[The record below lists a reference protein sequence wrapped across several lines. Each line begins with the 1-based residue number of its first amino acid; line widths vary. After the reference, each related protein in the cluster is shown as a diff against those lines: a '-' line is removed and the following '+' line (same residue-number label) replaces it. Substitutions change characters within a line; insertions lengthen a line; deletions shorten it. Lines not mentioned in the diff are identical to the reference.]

1 MTVIGADEQAWVESA
16 RALAADSTDMERLL
30 EHIEAGWR
38 LRAAMDSRTLDS
50 RGEKLRRSIVREL
63 TALCR
68 TVGDRLATTE
78 DGSDV
83 ERLIAEKVGTW
94 TARERAALKAL
105 MADPGRDPLGRA
117 LAVEAMRG
125 DLEWL
130 AHFLDRVEREPGAGR
145 AAWLEL
151 ELARVRH
158 LLGESHNGNGNGNG
172 NGDPSPAD
180 ARREALR
187 VRCDRMR
194 GVLLERRVRKQLDDC
209 RDDDAPERLASAG
222 FKLSRLQTRVDVLE
236 DRHDERDQEGEAPAG
251 GDPKSWSRSLAE
263 RRAEVADRVERKLL
277 ELDPADA
284 IAPADRIVQGA
295 RDELREIVAFLEDA
309 PLRRAVRRLELVRE
323 DLTRL
328 VGTFRRLAVK
338 ARRAARG
345 SDDPGADEAK
355 GRFSEYGAA
364 LRKLRLTARA
374 EWRERLL
381 ALRLR
386 NLLGRRG
393 VAVLDNV
400 VLVLV
405 TVLAALILTETFL
418 ERTGRLNPADQVV
431 LAWADLAICS
441 GLLAEFGLR
450 LILAPDR
457 GMYFLRHFAIDLLA
471 SLPFGFLAY
480 ALDPRLSAGEEET
493 LWLLRYL
500 RFARL
505 LEILIY
511 LRVAMPVIRLTR
523 VGLFALRV
531 SDRLVRKNAGLL
543 NRNIVLFEPH
553 HAYRPE
559 SSDRHKLALFRRE
572 LQTAEDALTP
582 RLGRDQQDILAARAL
597 SDLGVRLDSLSAQA
611 IEPLEERWSGREIP
625 VEALVEQLIHLT
637 PEELLDRMGQAF
649 VTSAD
654 SYLRVLDAPIVR
666 RLPLL
671 RNLVAHREKSP
682 AEAVALAANYVGQAI
697 QSGLD
702 LIYFLADLQ
711 ATLSPAIFLD
721 RLGAALVNAT
731 RVPAKRLLWLGS
743 AFLILFLVVNAV
755 GVLSVFRPFVD
766 FVQKRLGWP
775 VIALGFVC
783 LIFWMLGAWFR
794 KIANQAADFRERIVE
809 AQFAAQ
815 TKIYKARRSQQDA
828 RFLAERV
835 IDPELRL
842 RASDDRR
849 PDLYADTPPGD
860 VEDLFEG
867 RRAKF
872 PNRELAFLRT
882 MRLLYQ
888 DYLDG
893 PPFHRNDTKASVQL
907 LGNLAL
913 TNLRRS
919 DLRHF
924 LRDGRTLGRLDLN
937 RAGGLFGGPHL
948 WFDYITRSLIQETAL
963 LLLDYNRHAVPLE
976 RLARATP
983 RQRLAFQQWLAG
995 RLRIQPEEV
1004 RLPESTNGEWA
1015 ENQAEAETDRSAP
1028 RRREADEFL
1037 ETVEFTAIDFLA
1049 DDPERDAEIQARF
1062 GPQVVQL
1069 LAKDRRQNVRRAF
1082 RSFPLQELPL
1092 AQRTINPLAFYETH
1106 LSGGRIVFFPAVVG
1120 LALARSALSAIRAV
1134 YQGVHQLLN
1143 PRVAR
1148 DRDIPADAYAA
1159 ALRKVHRMRKPVFMG
1174 SLWLRARLD
1183 VEYLGLPL
1191 PTAPPETA
1199 IDPLMEADLDFIGA
1213 SRRDRN
1219 LAETI
1224 RRDRQ
1229 RRLEWVGRWL
1239 RRFGWTFDELP
1250 AHLAEHMPHLANR
1263 GGEALRALV
1272 AALVLDHDDAATL
1285 ASSIEALTILMDHA
1299 ADPKADSKALPPGL
1313 PDPVTDLKI
1322 LWRPVGRWGA
1332 PCSALFD
1339 LPCFPNYDPPTRK
1352 RIRAYLRRHKATA
1365 GGWIRVVL
1373 GQGGGDPWG
1382 EVRARLRDVLLKT
1395 DLWSD
1400 QILVL
1405 RAVQTLT
1412 MLDVHHNG
1420 ELVWRLGGYSRP
1432 GPTHG
1437 NDVWGG
1443 LEGLEDPSSTPLR
1456 QSPSNALADGRP
1468 SVAEYGGAVES

>member
-1 MTVIGADEQAWVESA
+1 MAVIGADEQAWVESA
-16 RALAADSTDMERLL
+16 RELVDEPVDLARLL

-38 LRAAMDSRTLDS
+38 LRTALDARATVDP
-50 RGEKLRRSIVREL
+50 RGEAVRRSIVREL
-63 TALCR
+63 TKLCQA
-68 TVGDRLATTE
+68 VDNRLATAE
-78 DGSDV
+78 EGSDV
-83 ERLIAEKVGTW
+83 ERSLSEKVGAW

-105 MADPGRDPLGRA
+105 MANTDRSPLARA
-117 LAVEAMRG
+117 LAVQAMRG

-151 ELARVRH
+151 ELARIRT
-158 LLGESHNGNGNGNG
+158 LLGEHR
-172 NGDPSPAD
+172 NGDGDDGDASPVE

-194 GVLLERRVRKQLDDC
+194 GIVLERRVRKQLDDS
-209 RDDDAPERLASAG
+209 RDDDDDDAPEQLAAAG
-222 FKLSRLQTRVDVLE
+222 FKLSRLQTRVDVLD
-236 DRHDERDQEGEAPAG
+236 DRQEAEDQEAEAPAG
-251 GDPKSWSRSLAE
+251 GDPKSWSQSLSE
-263 RRAEVADRVERKLL
+263 RRAEVAARVENKLL
-277 ELDPADA
+277 ALEPADA
-284 IAPADRIVQGA
+284 VAPVDRIVQSA
-295 RDELREIVAFLEDA
+295 RDELREMVAFLQDA

-328 VGTFRRLAVK
+328 VGTFRRLGVK
-338 ARRAARG
+338 ARRAARET
-345 SDDPGADEAK
+345 DDPKADDARS
-355 GRFSEYGAA
+355 RFSQSSAA
-364 LRKLRLTARA
+364 LRKLRLNARS

-393 VAVLDNV
+393 VAILDNV

-405 TVLAALILTETFL
+405 TVLAGLILTETFL
-418 ERTGRLNPADQVV
+418 ERSGRLNPGDQAL

-450 LILAPDR
+450 LALAPDR
-457 GMYFLRHFAIDLLA
+457 GIYFLRHFAIDLLA
-471 SLPFGFLAY
+471 CLPFGFLAY
-480 ALDPRLSAGEEET
+480 ALDPKLSAGGEET

-505 LEILIY
+505 IEILIY

-559 SSDRHKLALFRRE
+559 STDRHRLALFRRE
-572 LQTAEDALTP
+572 LQTAEEALAP
-582 RLGRDQQDILAARAL
+582 RLGRAQQDVLAARAL
-597 SDLGVRLDSLSAQA
+597 SDLGVRLETLPDQA
-611 IEPLEERWSGREIP
+611 IEPLEERWGGREIP
-625 VEALVEQLIHLT
+625 VEAVVEQLIHLT
-637 PEELLDRMGQAF
+637 PEELLDRMGQSF

-666 RLPLL
+666 RLPLI

-743 AFLILFLVVNAV
+743 AFLILFLVVNSV

-775 VIALGFVC
+775 VIALGVVC
-783 LIFWMLGAWFR
+783 LLIWMLGAWFR
-794 KIANQAADFRERIVE
+794 RIANQAADFRERIVE

-815 TKIYKARRSQQDA
+815 TKIYKAKRSDRDA
-828 RFLAERV
+828 KLLAERV
-835 IDPELRL
+835 IDPEFRL
-842 RASDDRR
+842 RAADDHR
-849 PDLYADTPPGD
+849 PDLYDDGD
-860 VEDLFEG
+860 SPINVEALFEG
-867 RRAKF
+867 RRTKF

-882 MRLLYQ
+882 IRLLYQ

-893 PPFHRNDTKASVQL
+893 PPFHRQDTKASVQL

-913 TNLRRS
+913 SNLRRS

-924 LRDGRTLGRLDLN
+924 LRDGRTLGRLDLS

-976 RLARATP
+976 RLACATP
-983 RQRLAFQQWLAG
+983 EQRLDFQKWLAG
-995 RLRIQPEEV
+995 RLRIQPNEV
-1004 RLPESTNGEWA
+1004 RLPEPIDGQA
-1015 ENQAEAETDRSAP
+1015 AEADDSKPRVAP

-1049 DDPERDAEIQARF
+1049 DDPERDAEIRARF
-1062 GPQVVQL
+1062 GPQVLQL

-1092 AQRTINPLAFYETH
+1092 AQRTINPLLFYERH
-1106 LSGGRIVFFPAVVG
+1106 LSGGRIVFFPIVVG
-1120 LALARSALSAIRAV
+1120 FALARGAISAVRAV

-1148 DRDIPADAYAA
+1148 DRDVPADAYAA

-1183 VEYLGLPL
+1183 VEYLGLLL
-1191 PTAPPETA
+1191 PTATAETA

-1219 LAETI
+1219 LAEAI
-1224 RRDRQ
+1224 RRSRQ
-1229 RRLEWVGRWL
+1229 RRLEWVDRWL

-1250 AHLAEHMPHLANR
+1250 DYLARHMPHLANR

-1285 ASSIEALTILMDHA
+1285 ALSIEALTMMMEHA
-1299 ADPKADSKALPPGL
+1299 ADPEADPKALPPGL
-1313 PDPVTDLKI
+1313 PDPVTDLRT
-1322 LWRPVGRWGA
+1322 LWRPVPGRFKRRR
-1332 PCSALFD
+1332 ALFD
-1339 LPCFPNYDPPTRK
+1339 LPCHNHYDPAARK
-1352 RIRAYLRRHKATA
+1352 RIIAYLRRHKATA
-1365 GGWIRVVL
+1365 DGWVRVVV
-1373 GQGGGDPWG
+1373 GQGGAAPWA

-1420 ELVWRLGGYSRP
+1420 ELVWRLGGYTRP
-1432 GPTHG
+1432 QSANGEAWS
-1437 NDVWGG
+1437 DF
-1443 LEGLEDPSSTPLR
+1443 EFADPADSSSATRL
-1456 QSPSNALADGRP
+1456 
-1468 SVAEYGGAVES
+1468 

>member
-1 MTVIGADEQAWVESA
+1 MAQTMEDAQAWVEGA
-16 RALAADSTDMERLL
+16 RSLVGESVHLARLL
-30 EHIEAGWR
+30 EHVEAGWR
-38 LRAAMDSRTLDS
+38 LRSALDPLALDAK
-50 RGEKLRRSIVREL
+50 GEKVRRSIVREL

-68 TVGDRLATTE
+68 AVDERLAAAE
-78 DGSDV
+78 PGSEA
-83 ERLIAEKVGTW
+83 ERLIAAKLAKW
-94 TARERAALKAL
+94 TGRERAALDRL
-105 MADPGRDPLGRA
+105 MNGPESDPLGRA
-117 LAVEAMRG
+117 QAVEAMRG

-130 AHFLDRVEREPGAGR
+130 GLFLDRLEREPGAGR
-145 AAWLEL
+145 AAWLEM
-151 ELARVRH
+151 ELARVRN
-158 LLGESHNGNGNGNG
+158 LLGEANGKGGDNGRG
-172 NGDPSPAD
+172 A
-180 ARREALR
+180 ALR

-194 GVLLERRVRKQLDDC
+194 GVLLERRVRKELDASRADV
-209 RDDDAPERLASAG
+209 APEQLAAVG
-222 FKLSRLQTRVDVLE
+222 FKLSRLQARVDALE
-236 DRHDERDQEGEAPAG
+236 VHHDDRTDEAEAPAG
-251 GDPKSWSRSLAE
+251 GHPESWSRELAD
-263 RRAEVADRVERKLL
+263 RRAEVADRLKRQLL
-277 ELDPADA
+277 AIKPAEA
-284 IAPADRIVQGA
+284 AESGERIVQTA
-295 RDELREIVAFLEDA
+295 RDELREMTAFLEDA
-309 PLRRAVRRLELVRE
+309 PLPRAVRRLELARD
-323 DLTRL
+323 DLTGL
-328 VGTFRRLAVK
+328 IATFRRARVQ
-338 ARRAARG
+338 ARRRGRQPDETEAA
-345 SDDPGADEAK
+345 DDAPGRL
-355 GRFSEYGAA
+355 GVCVSA

-374 EWRERLL
+374 RWRDRLL

-393 VAVLDNV
+393 EAILDNV

-405 TVLAALILTETFL
+405 VILAGLILTETFL
-418 ERTGRLNPADQVV
+418 ERSGRLNPGDQML

-450 LILAPDR
+450 LALAPDR
-457 GMYFLRHFAIDLLA
+457 GIYFLRHFAIDLLA
-471 SLPFGFLAY
+471 CLPFGFLAY
-480 ALDPRLSAGEEET
+480 VLDPRLSAGEEET

-505 LEILIY
+505 FEILLY

-559 SSDRHKLALFRRE
+559 SSDRHRLSLFRRE
-572 LQTAEDALTP
+572 LQTAADALAP
-582 RLGRDQQDILAARAL
+582 RLTRDQKNILAARML
-597 SDLGVRLDSLSAQA
+597 SDLGVRLNSLSDQA

-625 VEALVEQLIHLT
+625 VEALVEQLVHLT
-637 PEELLDRMGQAF
+637 PEELIDRMGQGF
-649 VTSAD
+649 VTSVD
-654 SYLRVLDAPIVR
+654 SYIGILDAPIVR
-666 RLPLL
+666 RLPLI

-697 QSGLD
+697 QGGLD
-702 LIYFLADLQ
+702 VIYFLADLQ

-743 AFLILFLVVNAV
+743 AFLVLFLVVNAV
-755 GVLSVFRPFVD
+755 GVLSIFRPFVD

-775 VIALGFVC
+775 VIVLGVVC
-783 LIFWMLGAWFR
+783 LLIWMLGAWLR
-794 KIANQAADFRERIVE
+794 KLANQSADFRERIVE
-809 AQFAAQ
+809 AQFAAR
-815 TKIYKARRSQQDA
+815 TKIYKAERSRQDA

-835 IDPELRL
+835 IDPELVL
-842 RASDDRR
+842 RAADDSR
-849 PDLYADTPPGD
+849 PELYDDNPPADLEA
-860 VEDLFEG
+860 LFEG
-867 RRAKF
+867 RRTKH

-882 MRLLYQ
+882 IRLLYQ

-893 PPFHRNDTKASVQL
+893 PPFHRNDTKASSQL

-913 TNLRRS
+913 SNLRRS

-924 LRDGRTLGRLDLN
+924 LRDGRALGRLDLS

-976 RLARATP
+976 RLACAP
-983 RQRLAFQQWLAG
+983 AHQRLAFQKWLAG
-995 RLRIQPEEV
+995 RLRIRPEDV
-1004 RLPESTNGEWA
+1004 RLPEPIHADST
-1015 ENQAEAETDRSAP
+1015 EADAAAP
-1028 RRREADEFL
+1028 ARRRREADDFL
-1037 ETVEFTAIDFLA
+1037 ETVEFTAIDFLT
-1049 DDPERDAEIQARF
+1049 DDPERDAEIRARF
-1062 GPQVVQL
+1062 GPQVVEL
-1069 LAKDRRQNVRRAF
+1069 LGKDRRQNVRRAF

-1106 LSGGRIVFFPAVVG
+1106 LSGGRIVFFPIVVG
-1120 LALARSALSAIRAV
+1120 FALARGALSAIRAV
-1134 YQGVHQLLN
+1134 HQGVLQLLN
-1143 PRVAR
+1143 PRIVR

-1159 ALRKVHRMRKPVFMG
+1159 ALRKVHRMRAPVFMG

-1183 VEYLGLPL
+1183 VEYLGFPL
-1191 PTAPPETA
+1191 PTAPAEVA

-1219 LAETI
+1219 LAESI

-1239 RRFGWTFDELP
+1239 RRFGWTFEELP
-1250 AHLAEHMPHLANR
+1250 AQLAETMPHLANR

-1272 AALVLDHDDAATL
+1272 AALILDHDDAATL
-1285 ASSIEALTILMDHA
+1285 ASSIEALEMLMLHA
-1299 ADPKADSKALPPGL
+1299 SDPKADPKALPPGL
-1313 PDPVTDLKI
+1313 PDPVTDLRL
-1322 LWRPVGRWGA
+1322 LWRPVRARGW
-1332 PCSALFD
+1332 SSKALFD
-1339 LPCFPNYDPPTRK
+1339 LPCFPNYDAAARK
-1352 RIRAYLRRHKATA
+1352 RIQAYLRRHKSTA

-1373 GQGGGDPWG
+1373 GQGGDHPWE

-1412 MLDVHHNG
+1412 LLDVQHNG

-1432 GPTHG
+1432 DGENGAWNGAEFVDETSTA
-1437 NDVWGG
+1437 
-1443 LEGLEDPSSTPLR
+1443 SSL
-1456 QSPSNALADGRP
+1456 
-1468 SVAEYGGAVES
+1468 